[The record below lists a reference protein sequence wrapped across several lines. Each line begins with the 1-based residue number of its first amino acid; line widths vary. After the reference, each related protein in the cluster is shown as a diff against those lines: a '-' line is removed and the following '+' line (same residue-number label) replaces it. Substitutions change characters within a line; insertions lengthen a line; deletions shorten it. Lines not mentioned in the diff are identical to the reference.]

1 MGACQKAGTQ
11 RSKQTNSHK
20 IVRSLDFKILTT
32 NLILKGWKISTPQTQ
47 QNHLPRASAHIPAV
61 GNLCSPLCPGSSHVR
76 GVTFHINLVKE
87 LLLSLTGNPRRLREG
102 GWLSCR
108 RTCSQAEGLETQH
121 PDPWQAKPGPPE
133 LCHAGQSCHPAACWG
148 ELSFD
153 LQAVPFSLWK
163 CNCPQAR
170 SWVEVFTGQWTLH
183 LIHTYLRASLVL

>member
-11 RSKQTNSHK
+11 RSKQTNSHRNVK
-20 IVRSLDFKILTT
+20 SLDFIILTT
-32 NLILKGWKISTPQTQ
+32 NLILKGWKISTLQIQ
-47 QNHLPRASAHIPAV
+47 QNHLPWASAHIPAV
-61 GNLCSPLCPGSSHVR
+61 GNLCSLLCPGSSHIH
-76 GVTFHINLVKE
+76 GVTFHTNLVKE
-87 LLLSLTGNPRRLREG
+87 LASSLMENPRRLREG

-108 RTCSQAEGLETQH
+108 CTCSQAEGLETQH
-121 PDPWQAKPGPPE
+121 PDPWQAKLGPPE
-133 LCHAGQSCHPAACWG
+133 LYHTAQSCHPAACWR

-153 LQAVPFSLWK
+153 LPFSLRK